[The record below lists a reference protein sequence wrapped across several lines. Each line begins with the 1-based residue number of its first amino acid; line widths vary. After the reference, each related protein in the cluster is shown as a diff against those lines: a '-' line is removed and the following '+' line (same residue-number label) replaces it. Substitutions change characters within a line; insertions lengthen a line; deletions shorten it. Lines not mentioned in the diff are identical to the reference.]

1 MVWAR
6 FWGNGY
12 SHGGNE
18 SITWHNVFEGQFG
31 KRSITIKI
39 PFNSEIPQQLVL
51 FFSTNIPTHVHN
63 NMWLRIFIAVF
74 LGKEVKK

>member
-39 PFNSEIPQQLVL
+39 PFNSEIPQQLG
-51 FFSTNIPTHVHN
+51 FFFLLTTHTCIQQYVVKDIHCS
-63 NMWLRIFIAVF
+63 IA
-74 LGKEVKK
+74 